1 MSRAPPFSTNP
12 NRTRNVAPPSSY
24 SQDSRPSSMVSDGA
38 GIPTRPS
45 RSELRG
51 VPPPGRPG
59 APSSARNLNRD
70 SASTTFSDREGPVRR
85 PMRTPERD
93 RGPLSEPETP
103 SRTRSPTSPEDSTS
117 PRALQNAISAL
128 QSAGV
133 RRQAKRQAT
142 LEQISPG
149 GFGSYEDMEREEL
162 ERRRREQA
170 RADAERKERMKEREL
185 AARRQNGN
193 VRKRGKGDIDAVL
206 DEIQGEWEWVTRP
219 EFNPVELAL
228 ALLDESSVGKD
239 MNSFVRTKR
248 MLEGALK
255 GSIEAYAQTFAAALP
270 HHASVISS
278 LNVTS
283 DQIKDSKTKLIE
295 AKEALGS
302 RRQDLA
308 QLWTRGQTLDEMIKI
323 VDEIDYLKSVPD
335 TLETLISEKR
345 LLQAS
350 SLLLRST
357 KIIAKSDMQD
367 IGALSDLKAYL
378 SGQETTLRDILV
390 DEVQAHIYL
399 KTFWCDV
406 RWRAYTPGQQIFL
419 KVEFDEEKPLGG
431 TVPITSKGSS
441 PRLTSFL
448 HNLNLKA
455 NDPPYDPSSNSR
467 LSLNSL
473 MAPYAGDSAQSQTNP
488 EADSFSYIETV
499 LESLAI
505 LGQLG
510 SSLEM
515 ITQRLPMELYSLVE
529 ATIDEVNERTE
540 FSKRLPFTRNANV
553 VAAKTTAAYVY
564 IDPSSSGIDGSNKAS
579 GLIGESQTP
588 VSLLRLGAL
597 ENSASNVDHAVLRD
611 LFWTLFSKLDAVCQS
626 LRVVYEV
633 ANRIGSRKDFKDT
646 SGAKPGTIFS
656 FPELWE
662 PIDAELKGL
671 ILLYL
676 TEEKGGA
683 STGKTQVPSINDA
696 LKTGGVK
703 KEKGWQNFRFGDS
716 DVKLSNRLNKS
727 HEEELTR
734 VLKDSVPGLV
744 GGAETSVQTALAT
757 AVDDRFASAVPHR
770 LLVSPDSFHVSVL
783 FHPTLALLDRA
794 ADVLPSTTAERVRQ
808 SSSFL
813 DDFVL
818 KVCLPQLGERVA
830 DIFLKIV
837 TSPDAFI
844 PDPGWKKLSNRPLVK
859 STIELVSLI
868 NSLCAMQQTT
878 PFHRDNYSRLM
889 LGLLI
894 DFYQRCSDRFKELV
908 STKEGVTQDEAH
920 VAVAA
925 RWAQRPEVAAC
936 VSALYTIPEDD
947 IASSRRLC
955 RQETRVE
962 LNFLTTATVD
972 KDDLVF
978 SKNLHSLGNLFHS
991 ITWFMRQLVSMK
1003 NVVDDPLSPGPDQ
1016 AIDSEAV
1023 FTAVTPH
1030 FPLLPPAPKA
1040 EELRLLLSK
1049 PMALRFD
1056 ALMRTY
1062 EQLAEYVLATLRID
1076 TRCRTIHFLDLAM
1089 RRGNYRVERDGGDP
1103 DPHIVDL
1110 NLDLGVCDDCANET
1124 IPPRERKFLF
1134 DGLGTLMEHLL
1145 ISNARHIR
1153 FANAVGIQKILRN
1166 MLAMQQ
1172 NMKTITDASQDA
1184 DFERAKVYY
1193 SLFSLTP
1200 REMLASIKKKPQFT
1214 LEEYKSMLNF
1224 QCGVDQAL
1232 GENGA
1237 SNATDRNYHA
1247 YLTELHALAIEDSTE

>member
-1 MSRAPPFSTNP
+1 MSRVPPFSTNP
-12 NRTRNVAPPSSY
+12 NRTRNVIPPSSY

-38 GIPTRPS
+38 GIPARPS

-51 VPPPGRPG
+51 VQPPGRPG

-70 SASTTFSDREGPVRR
+70 SVSTTFSDREGPVRR
-85 PMRTPERD
+85 PMRAPERD

-103 SRTRSPTSPEDSTS
+103 SRNRSPTSPEDSTS

-128 QSAGV
+128 QSAGN
-133 RRQAKRQAT
+133 RRQAKRKAT
-142 LEQISPG
+142 LDQVSPG

-170 RADAERKERMKEREL
+170 RADAERKERMREREL

-193 VRKRGKGDIDAVL
+193 VRRRGKGDIDAVL

-228 ALLDESSVGKD
+228 ALLDDSSVGKD
-239 MNSFVRTKR
+239 MNSFARTKR

-255 GSIEAYAQTFAAALP
+255 GSIEASLP
-270 HHASVISS
+270 HHASVMSS
-278 LNVTS
+278 LNTTA
-283 DQIKDSKTKLIE
+283 DQIKDSKTKLVE

-302 RRQDLA
+302 KRADLA

-378 SGQETTLRDILV
+378 SGQETAYGELIPQASKCVSNQEYRDKF
-390 DEVQAHIYL
+390 L
-399 KTFWCDV
+399 KCPLDYV
-406 RWRAYTPGQQIFL
+406 VP
-419 KVEFDEEKPLGG
+419 KVEFDEEKLLGG
-431 TVPITSKGSS
+431 TMPITSKGSS
-441 PRLTSFL
+441 PRLVSFL

-473 MAPYAGDSAQSQTNP
+473 MAPYAGDSTQSQTNP

-540 FSKRLPFTRNANV
+540 FSKRLPFTKNANV
-553 VAAKTTAAYVY
+553 VAAKAIAAYVY
-564 IDPSSSGIDGSNKAS
+564 IDPSSSGIDGSNKPS
-579 GLIGESQTP
+579 GLIGEAQSP
-588 VSLLRLGAL
+588 VSLLRLAAL
-597 ENSASNVDHAVLRD
+597 ENSASVVDHAVLRD

-626 LRVVYEV
+626 LR
-633 ANRIGSRKDFKDT
+633 RKDFKDI

-696 LKTGGVK
+696 LKAGGMK
-703 KEKGWQNFRFGDS
+703 KEKGW
-716 DVKLSNRLNKS
+716 LSNRLNKP

-744 GGAETSVQTALAT
+744 GGTETSVQTALAT

-770 LLVSPDSFHVSVL
+770 LLVPADSFHVSVL

-794 ADVLPSTTAERVRQ
+794 AEVLPSTTAERVRQ

-830 DIFLKIV
+830 DIFLKTV
-837 TSPDAFI
+837 TSPDAFL

-908 STKEGVTQDEAH
+908 STREGMTQDEAH

-925 RWAQRPEVAAC
+925 RWAQRPE
-936 VSALYTIPEDD
+936 EDD
-947 IASSRRLC
+947 IASSRGLC

-991 ITWFMRQLVSMK
+991 MTWFMRQLVSMK
-1003 NVVDDPLSPGPDQ
+1003 SVVDDPLSPGPDQ
-1016 AIDSEAV
+1016 AIESEAG

-1056 ALMRTY
+1056 ALMQTY

-1110 NLDLGVCDDCANET
+1110 NLDLG
-1124 IPPRERKFLF
+1124 
-1134 DGLGTLMEHLL
+1134 HLL